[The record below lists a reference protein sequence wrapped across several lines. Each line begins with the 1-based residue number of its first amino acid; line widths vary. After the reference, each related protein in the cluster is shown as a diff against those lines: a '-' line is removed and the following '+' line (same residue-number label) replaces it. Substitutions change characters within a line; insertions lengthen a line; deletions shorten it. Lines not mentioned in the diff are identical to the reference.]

1 MADAIVD
8 NRTRDLWKEVKK
20 IKGRNNASPAN
31 VDGATNVDDILN
43 TFSVKYR
50 NLYNSVPYDNNRM
63 SKIQQE
69 INERLN
75 LSKGMDYCITV
86 DDIIK
91 AVNKLISGKSDGE
104 EGLNSDHIINHG
116 PHLLHVILT
125 NFNHFNCML
134 THGFSPDSMMTG
146 SE

>member
-1 MADAIVD
+1 MPARPFLDVGTSRRRKSLHWHHYWKNSGRPHDGDIAEMHRITRSRYHWAVRQVLKESNVIRMERMADAIVD

-63 SKIQQE
+63 SKIQ
-69 INERLN
+69 
-75 LSKGMDYCITV
+75 
-86 DDIIK
+86 
-91 AVNKLISGKSDGE
+91 
-104 EGLNSDHIINHG
+104 
-116 PHLLHVILT
+116 
-125 NFNHFNCML
+125 
-134 THGFSPDSMMTG
+134 
-146 SE
+146 